1 MSRTPKSAKR
11 FLAVVALAA
20 MLLLLIPVL
29 ARHPQSV
36 ETIYTRHLYFGLT
49 GLLSTAS
56 SALPFSLSE
65 ISLYGFAISLV
76 VILTHTLKQKL
87 WESGLKKITLLVAI
101 IISWFYLGWGY
112 NYFRLPLDKQLGL
125 TELEAEISGAR
136 FRENLLWCLNSAN
149 AHWRAMPNWSLRE
162 LDEKIEQSYHRV
174 LLDLNLPMTP
184 GKRRPK
190 LLLVPAVLNYTLTS
204 GIFGPFFHEVHLN
217 SELLP
222 IELPFVLAHEK
233 AHQMGF
239 AREAEANFLAALVC
253 FASAD
258 SSVQYSGYFSLLG
271 SFLARATAVA
281 DADSLRRLIRPEVR
295 ADFRVVRQRYQK
307 YMGTISDMS
316 HATYDAYLRAN
327 KIQEGIQNYSGV
339 VELMMR
345 WRAQQGLMQN
355 RMRPMKPGEQPR

>member
-1 MSRTPKSAKR
+1 MSQTPKSAR
-11 FLAVVALAA
+11 RLIVFLTLATLI
-20 MLLLLIPVL
+20 LLVIPIL
-29 ARHPQSV
+29 SRHPASV
-36 ETIYTRHLYFGLT
+36 ETIYTRHFYFGLT
-49 GLLSTAS
+49 GLLSAAS

-65 ISLYGFAISLV
+65 ISLYAFIVSLLAIIGYS
-76 VILTHTLKQKL
+76 LKQKL
-87 WESGLKKITLLVAI
+87 WKAGFRKILLLVAI
-101 IISWFYLGWGY
+101 VIFWFYLGWGY
-112 NYFRLPLDKQLGL
+112 NYFRLPLDEQLGL
-125 TELEAEISGAR
+125 TEQETEISGAV
-136 FRENLLWCLNSAN
+136 FRENLLWCINSTN
-149 AHWRAMPNWSLRE
+149 AHWRVMPNWSLRD

-174 LLDLNLPMTP
+174 LFDLNLPLTP

-190 LLLVPAVLNYTLTS
+190 HLLIPEVLNYTLTS

-271 SFLARATAVA
+271 SFMTRASAVA
-281 DADSLRRLIRPEVR
+281 DADSLRQLIRPEVR
-295 ADFRVVRQRYQK
+295 SDFIAVRQRYQK
-307 YMGTISDMS
+307 YRGAISNMT

-327 KIQEGIQNYSGV
+327 KVQGGIQNYGGV

-345 WRAQQGLMQN
+345 WRAQQGLMKN

>member
-1 MSRTPKSAKR
+1 MSRTPKSARR
-11 FLAVVALAA
+11 FIAVIALAA
-20 MLLLLIPVL
+20 ILLLLIPIL
-29 ARHPQSV
+29 SRRPQSV
-36 ETIYTRHLYFGLT
+36 ETIYTRHFYFGLT
-49 GLLSTAS
+49 ALLSTAS

-65 ISLYGFAISLV
+65 ISLYVFAISV
-76 VILTHTLKQKL
+76 FVIIGRSVKQKL
-87 WESGLKKITLLVAI
+87 WKTGLKKVLLLVAI
-101 IISWFYLGWGY
+101 VISWFYLGWGY
-112 NYFRLPLDKQLGL
+112 NYFRLPLDEQLGL
-125 TELEAEISGAR
+125 PERETETSIAT
-136 FRENLLWCLNSAN
+136 FQENLLWCLNSTN
-149 AHWRAMPNWSLRE
+149 VHWRVVTDWSLPE
-162 LDEKIEQSYHRV
+162 LDKKIEQSYQRI
-174 LLDLNLPMTP
+174 LLDSNLPLTP

-190 LLLVPAVLNYTLTS
+190 HLLVPAVLNYTLTS

-271 SFLARATAVA
+271 SFLTRAAAVA

-295 ADFRVVRQRYQK
+295 ADFRAVRQRYQK
-307 YMGTISDMS
+307 YMGPISDMS

-327 KIQEGIQNYSGV
+327 KIQEGMQNYSGV

-345 WRAQQGLMQN
+345 WRAQQRLMEY
-355 RMRPMKPGEQPR
+355 RMRPMKPGEQHR

>member
-1 MSRTPKSAKR
+1 MSRTPKSAKP
-11 FLAVVALAA
+11 FIAVIAWAA
-20 MLLLLIPVL
+20 ILLLLIPIL

-36 ETIYTRHLYFGLT
+36 ETIYTRHFYFGLT

-87 WESGLKKITLLVAI
+87 WKSGLKKITLLVAI

-112 NYFRLPLDKQLGL
+112 NYFRLPLDEQLGL
-125 TELEAEISGAR
+125 TEQETEISGTA

-149 AHWRAMPNWSLRE
+149 AHWRAVTDLPLPD
-162 LDEKIEQSYHRV
+162 LDEKIEQSYQRV
-174 LLDLNLPMTP
+174 LSDLNLPMAP

-190 LLLVPAVLNYTLTS
+190 HLLIPAVLNYTLTS

-217 SELLP
+217 SELLS

-233 AHQMGF
+233 AHQMGY

-253 FASAD
+253 FASTD

-271 SFLARATAVA
+271 SFLGRAAA
-281 DADSLRRLIRPEVR
+281 MAEADSLRQLLRPEVR
-295 ADFRVVRQRYQK
+295 ADFRAVRQRYQK
-307 YMGTISDMS
+307 YMGPISDMS

-327 KIQEGIQNYSGV
+327 KIQEGMQNYSGV
-339 VELMMR
+339 VELIMR
-345 WRAQQGLMQN
+345 WRAQQRLMEYK
-355 RMRPMKPGEQPR
+355 MRPIKPGDQPR

>member
-20 MLLLLIPVL
+20 IPVLLIPVL

-36 ETIYTRHLYFGLT
+36 ETIYTRHFYFGLT
-49 GLLSTAS
+49 GLLSAAS

-65 ISLYGFAISLV
+65 ISLYTFIVSLCAIIGSN
-76 VILTHTLKQKL
+76 LKPKL
-87 WESGLKKITLLVAI
+87 WKDGFRKILLLVAI
-101 IISWFYLGWGY
+101 VISWFYLGWGY
-112 NYFRLPLDKQLGL
+112 NYFRQPLDAQLGL
-125 TELEAEISGAR
+125 PGQETEISITA

-149 AHWRAMPNWSLRE
+149 AHWRVIPSWSLPE
-162 LDEKIEQSYHRV
+162 LDKKIEQSYQRV
-174 LLDLNLPMTP
+174 LSDLNLPMAP

-190 LLLVPAVLNYTLTS
+190 HLLIPAVLNYTLTS

-258 SSVQYSGYFSLLG
+258 SSLQYSGYFSLLG
-271 SFLARATAVA
+271 SFLTRASAVVET
-281 DADSLRRLIRPEVR
+281 DSLRQLLRPEVR
-295 ADFRVVRQRYQK
+295 ADFRAVRQRYQK
-307 YMGTISDMS
+307 YMGPISDMS

-327 KIQEGIQNYSGV
+327 KIQEGMQNYSGV
-339 VELMMR
+339 VELIMR
-345 WRAQQGLMQN
+345 WRAQQRLIQN
-355 RMRPMKPGEQPR
+355 

>member
-1 MSRTPKSAKR
+1 MSRTPKSAR
-11 FLAVVALAA
+11 RFIVFLALTTFI
-20 MLLLLIPVL
+20 LLLIPIL

-36 ETIYTRHLYFGLT
+36 ETTYTRHFYFGLT

-65 ISLYGFAISLV
+65 ISLYAFAISLV

-87 WESGLKKITLLVAI
+87 WKSGLKKITLLVAI
-101 IISWFYLGWGY
+101 IISWFYLCWGY
-112 NYFRLPLDKQLGL
+112 NYFRLPLDEQLGL
-125 TELEAEISGAR
+125 TEQETEISGAV
-136 FRENLLWCLNSAN
+136 FRENLLWCLNAAN
-149 AHWRAMPNWSLRE
+149 AHWRVMPHWSLRE

-174 LLDLNLPMTP
+174 LLDLNLPMPP

-190 LLLVPAVLNYTLTS
+190 HLLVPAVLNYTLTS
-204 GIFGPFFHEVHLN
+204 GIFGPFFHEIHLN

-222 IELPFVLAHEK
+222 VELPFVLAHEK

-239 AREAEANFLAALVC
+239 AREAEANFLAALAC
-253 FASAD
+253 FASTD

-271 SFLARATAVA
+271 SFLARASAGA
-281 DADSLRRLIRPEVR
+281 DADSIHRLLRPEVR

-339 VELMMR
+339 VELIMR
-345 WRAQQGLMQN
+345 WRAQQELMEPEMQ
-355 RMRPMKPGEQPR
+355 PMKIGEQPR

>member
-1 MSRTPKSAKR
+1 MSRTPKSAR
-11 FLAVVALAA
+11 WFLAVVALAA
-20 MLLLLIPVL
+20 ILLLLIPVL

-49 GLLSTAS
+49 GLLSAAS

-76 VILTHTLKQKL
+76 AILTHTLKQKL
-87 WESGLKKITLLVAI
+87 WKSGLKKTALLVAI

-112 NYFRLPLDKQLGL
+112 NYFRLPLDEQLGL
-125 TELEAEISGAR
+125 TEQETEISSAV

-149 AHWRAMPNWSLRE
+149 AHWRVMPNWSLHE

-174 LLDLNLPMTP
+174 LPDLKLPIPP

-190 LLLVPAVLNYTLTS
+190 HLLVPAVLNYTLTS
-204 GIFGPFFHEVHLN
+204 GIFGPFFHEIHLN

-271 SFLARATAVA
+271 SFLTRASAVA
-281 DADSLRRLIRPEVR
+281 EADSLRQLIRPEVR

-345 WRAQQGLMQN
+345 WRAQQGLMEN